1 MKYYLLR
8 EDVQFPERW
17 YLGDIKHCNN
27 WLFPSWRGSLLP
39 LGCVAAAKK
48 QVRCAAQREQA
59 PSPQGLWL
67 ADPSHAASPTPSP

>member
-27 WLFPSWRGSLLP
+27 WLFIDPLLSTWSR
-39 LGCVAAAKK
+39 V
-48 QVRCAAQREQA
+48 
-59 PSPQGLWL
+59 
-67 ADPSHAASPTPSP
+67 PTPLRFVKKV